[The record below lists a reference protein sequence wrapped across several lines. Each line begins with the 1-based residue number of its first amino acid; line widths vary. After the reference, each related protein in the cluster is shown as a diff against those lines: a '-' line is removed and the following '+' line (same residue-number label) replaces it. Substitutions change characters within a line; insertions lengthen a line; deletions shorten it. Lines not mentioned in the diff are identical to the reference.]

1 MIIIISGS
9 KVVDIK
15 EEEIVHCMGE
25 KKRVFLAKH
34 SLFYKNKRTMRRTIL
49 AMLTIAFGFLYS
61 CTNTNST
68 ESTHSF
74 AGTFITENGVRF
86 ELRADST
93 TLITFSDSVKYEG
106 TWKSCKAEDH
116 LEYANIEFGGYQEY
130 YYLKDEKLYRSERE
144 MRHDALGTKVKYQE

>member
-1 MIIIISGS
+1 
-9 KVVDIK
+9 
-15 EEEIVHCMGE
+15 
-25 KKRVFLAKH
+25 
-34 SLFYKNKRTMRRTIL
+34 MRRTIL

-106 TWKSCKAEDH
+106 TWKSCKADDH
-116 LEYANIEFGGYQEY
+116 LEHRRG
-130 YYLKDEKLYRSERE
+130 YLKCILRQPLAFFSNSPFRQLY
-144 MRHDALGTKVKYQE
+144 AAKVTRIYKSLNNITSYLLMYSAESSKAGLEI

>member
-1 MIIIISGS
+1 
-9 KVVDIK
+9 
-15 EEEIVHCMGE
+15 
-25 KKRVFLAKH
+25 
-34 SLFYKNKRTMRRTIL
+34 MRRTIL

-93 TLITFSDSVKYEG
+93 TLITFSD
-106 TWKSCKAEDH
+106 
-116 LEYANIEFGGYQEY
+116 